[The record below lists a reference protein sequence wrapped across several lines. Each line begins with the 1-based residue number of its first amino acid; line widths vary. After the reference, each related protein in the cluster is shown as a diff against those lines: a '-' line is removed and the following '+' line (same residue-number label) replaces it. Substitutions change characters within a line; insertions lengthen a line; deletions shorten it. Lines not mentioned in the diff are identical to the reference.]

1 MYEPTRSQEE
11 RQREGKACLR
21 CLSRNQIPRNEH
33 GFSAIPS
40 NMTEPVFLFGSFTE
54 DEAQKFQ
61 LSVPELHNAKEKVS
75 PPVKHAAKENGLHP
89 AQSKSSANL
98 STGGL
103 YVAGKVG
110 VGPKTPQNTSN
121 RVVSNG
127 KHPENV
133 SSPSRT
139 TGRGA
144 RKSPATSSEP
154 PAVRKA
160 AKEGEVKAAVEI
172 VHQGVTLPSRI
183 AKETAPESSDQSEW
197 TYLSSQE
204 VSDSNIPEANGQA
217 LSYAVVTPLKRT
229 TVPSGNGEIEQKVG
243 TCTLVSSQSG
253 TVVQK
258 ISGVH
263 QSEETR
269 SQENDDF
276 DASSARTTSD
286 VNAETVVPDAVPK
299 SWAAL
304 VGVPSDD
311 GGINGIPG
319 LPTLKKS
326 NDGQKRLSGPN
337 QIQVPLV
344 TALSGDEWLSS
355 LRQADVVGRRIL
367 PRGLVNTGNSCFLN
381 STMQAMLSC
390 PPFTHLLQV
399 LKARSVPEEGYPTL
413 RAFVDFFKEFEPSPD
428 TNSPKPAGRRET
440 NGKIPAAEVGRPFVP
455 AMFDPIL
462 QSFTPDQPPRSKGK
476 NRQEDAQEFLSF
488 VMDRMHE
495 EILRLQ
501 SQDSPVA
508 QISPAVSSVEDE
520 DWEMVGPKN
529 RTSVT
534 RTYTFT
540 ESAVTDIFGGQLRS
554 VVKTKGNKASAT
566 VQPFL
571 LLQLD
576 IVPEFVHSVE
586 DALRMFA
593 APESLEGYKPATGKV
608 GGVVA
613 ASKAVKIHTLPRV
626 LILHLMRFS
635 YGSGGSSKLHKHVQ
649 FPLEI
654 TLSREML
661 ASPTG
666 SGNEQRRYELVATIS
681 HHGKDPSVGHYTADS
696 KQANGQWL
704 RFDDGNVS
712 AVSVGRVLQEQ
723 VYVLFY
729 KRLGV

>member
-1 MYEPTRSQEE
+1 MK
-11 RQREGKACLR
+11 EGVGLKLLCD
-21 CLSRNQIPRNEH
+21 EH
-33 GFSAIPS
+33 GVSTFPS
-40 NMTEPVFLFGSFTE
+40 NMKEPVFLFGSFTE

-61 LSVPELHNAKEKVS
+61 FSVPEHRSPKEKVG
-75 PPVKHAAKENGLHP
+75 PPLKHPAKENGFHP
-89 AQSKSSANL
+89 AQSKSSPQV
-98 STGGL
+98 STINVSAACQDGL
-103 YVAGKVG
+103 
-110 VGPKTPQNTSN
+110 GPKAPQVTNN
-121 RVVSNG
+121 RIVSNG
-127 KHPENV
+127 KQPDHV
-133 SSPSRT
+133 TTPSRT

-144 RKSPATSSEP
+144 KKLPAASPEVPGVRKS
-154 PAVRKA
+154 
-160 AKEGEVKAAVEI
+160 AKEGEVKPSVVI
-172 VHQGVTLPSRI
+172 VQHAGAHSSVI
-183 AKETAPESSDQSEW
+183 AQRTATKGGDQTEW
-197 TYLSSQE
+197 TLLSSQD
-204 VSDSNIPEANGQA
+204 VSDAKDPEANGQQP
-217 LSYAVVTPLKRT
+217 SYAVVTPLKRT
-229 TVPSGNGEIEQKVG
+229 SVPPGKMGNEQEAVV
-243 TCTLVSSQSG
+243 CSSISSQSG
-253 TVVQK
+253 TV
-258 ISGVH
+258 
-263 QSEETR
+263 
-269 SQENDDF
+269 SQETSGLRQSPEKGSQEKEDSDGP
-276 DASSARTTSD
+276 SARSISD
-286 VNAETVVPDAVPK
+286 DYAEVVVPESVPK

-311 GGINGIPG
+311 AEINGIS
-319 LPTLKKS
+319 TLKKTK
-326 NDGQKRLSGPN
+326 DGQKRLSGPHQN
-337 QIQVPLV
+337 QVPLV
-344 TALSGDEWLSS
+344 TSLSGDEWLSS
-355 LRQADVVGRRIL
+355 LRQTDTVGRRML

-390 PPFTHLLQV
+390 PPFIHLLQV
-399 LKARSVPEEGYPTL
+399 LKARSIPEAGYPTI
-413 RAFVDFFKEFEPSPD
+413 RALVDFFKEFEPSPD
-428 TNSPKPAGRRET
+428 TNTPKAAGRREA
-440 NGKIPAAEVGRPFVP
+440 NGKIPAVEVGKPFVP

-462 QSFTPDQPPRSKGK
+462 QSFTPDQPPRSKGR

-501 SQDSPVA
+501 SQDSPVS
-508 QISPAVSSVEDE
+508 QISSAVSSVEDE

-529 RTSVT
+529 RSSVT

-608 GGVVA
+608 GEVVA
-613 ASKAVKIHTLPRV
+613 ASKSVKIHTLPRV

-635 YGSGGSSKLHKHVQ
+635 YGSAGSSKLHKHVQ

-654 TLSREML
+654 TLGRELL

-666 SGNEQRRYELVATIS
+666 SGIEQRRYELVATVS

-696 KQANGQWL
+696 KQINGQWL

-712 AVSVGRVLQEQ
+712 AISVRQVLQEQ

-729 KRLGV
+729 KRLGL